1 MQLFVFGLSHK
12 TADLALREKI
22 AVSGSE
28 LKQVLQ
34 ELCASS
40 HASELSLLSTCNRT
54 EFHGVADQPELAIE
68 RIRSWCEGRL
78 SLPATQ
84 TADKLF
90 YSVSK
95 LDAVRHLIRVSSGL
109 DSMVL
114 GEPQIFGQ
122 MKTAYSQAIES
133 DTVKADLHRVFGHVF
148 SVSKKIRS
156 HTGIGA
162 NPVSVASAAVRLSR
176 RVFSDLTQ
184 SNALLIGAGD
194 TIALAA
200 RHLKSEGVAQ
210 LSIANRTLAHGQSLA
225 DELGGRALPMSS
237 IPQSMQDADIVISS
251 TASQLPVIGKGMV
264 EQALK
269 ARKNKPIFIVDIAV
283 PRDVEQQVG
292 DLNNVYLY
300 TVDDLQ
306 DIVADNIKE
315 REAEVAKADEIIEQS
330 LQDFVLST
338 AERSASSS
346 VSAYR
351 RMAEGIRQSELD
363 KAVASLAAGQSPE
376 DVLASFANA
385 LTNKLIHA
393 PSVAMKQA
401 AAKDNAAK
409 LQWAEELLGIEHKP
423 AVVEDRDDEE
433 PKRWQ

>member
-1 MQLFVFGLSHK
+1 MALFVFGLSHK

-22 AVSGSE
+22 AVSGAE
-28 LKQVLQ
+28 LTQVLQ
-34 ELCASS
+34 ELRATS

-54 EFHGVADQPELAIE
+54 EFHGVADQPDLAIE

-78 SLPATQ
+78 GLPDPA
-84 TADKLF
+84 AAESLF
-90 YSVSK
+90 YTVRR
-95 LDAVRHLIRVSSGL
+95 LDALRHLIRVSSGL

-133 DTVKADLHRVFGHVF
+133 DTVKSDLHRVFGHVF

-156 HTGIGA
+156 NTGIGS

-176 RVFSDLTQ
+176 RVFSDLAD
-184 SNALLIGAGD
+184 SKALLIGAGD

-200 RHLKSEGVAQ
+200 RHLNSEGIAQ

-237 IPQSMQDADIVISS
+237 IPQAMQDADIVISS

-283 PRDVEQQVG
+283 PRDVEEQVG
-292 DLNNVYLY
+292 ELDNVYLY

-306 DIVADNIKE
+306 DIVADNMKE
-315 REAEVAKADEIIEQS
+315 RQAEVAKADQIIEQS
-330 LQDFVLST
+330 LQDYMLSD
-338 AERSASSS
+338 AERTASSS
-346 VSAYR
+346 ISAYR
-351 RMAEGIRQSELD
+351 RMAESIRKSELD
-363 KAVASLAAGQSPE
+363 KAVAALSAGQEPE
-376 DVLASFANA
+376 QVLSSFANA

-401 AAKDNAAK
+401 AANDNAAK
-409 LQWAEELLGIEHKP
+409 LQWAEELLGIENETVAGKGHN
-423 AVVEDRDDEE
+423 DEE
-433 PKRWQ
+433 PNRWQ